1 MRHLTIKSLA
11 TAALIIF
18 GLSHNT
24 DASVH
29 QYTIDIDEDL
39 ASAKVKICFD
49 GSPPRY
55 LSVES
60 KLGSKDLIK
69 LPHSKHGNIE
79 VYGTNWKT
87 QNLPADACLNYQ
99 VSIKRY
105 KAKHTKLKLRSKKM
119 RVSYIEDNTWLWLP
133 EKIDEQDNIELLFN
147 LPTWAEIST
156 PWHQVNASEQRFLL
170 GHSPQEWGY
179 SILLGDFDMAHYP
192 ISKEATLNVAS
203 IRGMKKEEELH
214 QWLQDTAKA
223 LENYLG
229 KYPVRDTQVIVIPKT
244 KKKHGPVP
252 WGRLLRG
259 NGMGILFVVIP
270 DLPMEDFYTD
280 WTATHEFS
288 HLLIP
293 NLEWDNK
300 WLSEGLASYLEYVL
314 MAQSEWISKEKAW
327 LGIYK
332 GLQRGQKGTEK
343 LGKETL
349 RATARTRG
357 RSHRGGSTMRI
368 YWSGA
373 LFFIKADL
381 ALRQQSNN
389 KVGLN
394 DILLKL
400 NRCCVN
406 HTKIWS
412 GSFFA
417 QKLDDLS
424 NSKIFTDLY
433 GEFWNS
439 RSYPEYESTMKE
451 LGVLVDPRHPEE
463 LKLEK
468 NSLAALIME

>member
-1 MRHLTIKSLA
+1 M
-11 TAALIIF
+11 
-18 GLSHNT
+18 
-24 DASVH
+24 
-29 QYTIDIDEDL
+29 
-39 ASAKVKICFD
+39 
-49 GSPPRY
+49 
-55 LSVES
+55 
-60 KLGSKDLIK
+60 
-69 LPHSKHGNIE
+69 
-79 VYGTNWKT
+79 
-87 QNLPADACLNYQ
+87 
-99 VSIKRY
+99 
-105 KAKHTKLKLRSKKM
+105 
-119 RVSYIEDNTWLWLP
+119 
-133 EKIDEQDNIELLFN
+133 
-147 LPTWAEIST
+147 
-156 PWHQVNASEQRFLL
+156 
-170 GHSPQEWGY
+170 
-179 SILLGDFDMAHYP
+179 
-192 ISKEATLNVAS
+192 LNVAS
-203 IRGMKKEEELH
+203 IRGMKKKEKLH
-214 QWLQDTAKA
+214 QWIRDTAKA

-229 KYPVRDTQVIVIPKT
+229 EYPVKDTQVIVIPKT

-288 HLLIP
+288 HMLIP

-327 LGIYK
+327 IGIYE
-332 GLQRGQKGTEK
+332 GLQRGEKGTEK
-343 LGKETL
+343 LGRETL

-357 RSHRGGSTMRI
+357 RSHRGGSRMRI

-373 LFFIKADL
+373 LYFIKADL

-389 KVGLN
+389 KVGLS

-424 NSKIFTDLY
+424 NSKIFSDLY
-433 GEFWNS
+433 GEFWNG

-451 LGVLVDPRHPEE
+451 LGVSVNPNHPEK
-463 LKLEK
+463 LKIEK
-468 NSLAALIME
+468 NSLAALIMELR